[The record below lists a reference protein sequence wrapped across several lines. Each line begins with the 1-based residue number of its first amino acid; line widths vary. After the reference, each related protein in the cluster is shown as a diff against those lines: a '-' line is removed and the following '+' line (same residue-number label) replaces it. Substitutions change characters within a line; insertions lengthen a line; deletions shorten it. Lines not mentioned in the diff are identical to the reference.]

1 MIVYSARFRSIVWR
15 VCWFSQANCL
25 DWCQQY
31 SFASRSDGK
40 SWFDQVKG
48 WFMDVVLTQIGV
60 FLVLFWYLSNCSK
73 IVWINSSLK
82 IKSLFYETFP
92 RFLKAIIH
100 LLSGLLRLQLAKH
113 LWLNSWES
121 LLFLSKMKFRYFD
134 YSI

>member
-1 MIVYSARFRSIVWR
+1 M
-15 VCWFSQANCL
+15 C
-25 DWCQQY
+25 
-31 SFASRSDGK
+31 
-40 SWFDQVKG
+40 
-48 WFMDVVLTQIGV
+48 
-60 FLVLFWYLSNCSK
+60 
-73 IVWINSSLK
+73 INYSLK